1 MIKERSFWMYFL
13 LSMITC
19 GIYGIV
25 FFYGWTEENNQV
37 CAGDGKDSYNY
48 IVVLL
53 LSLITCGIYFYIW
66 IYQRAQRLQ
75 DNAPRYG
82 LQISD
87 TGSNVLLFTILG
99 SFIGIGPL
107 IGQYFLIKNQNVLA
121 AAYNNYNFGTPGMPS
136 QQ

>member
-1 MIKERSFWMYFL
+1 MIQKRDFWKYFL
-13 LSMITC
+13 LSIVTC

-37 CAGDGKDSYNY
+37 CAGDGKDSPNY
-48 IVVLL
+48 ILVLL
-53 LSLITCGIYFYIW
+53 LSLVTCGIYFYIW

-87 TGSNVLLFTILG
+87 SGSNVLVITLLCSLVG
-99 SFIGIGPL
+99 VGPL
-107 IGQYFLIKNQNVLA
+107 VGEYILIRNQNMLA
-121 AAYNNYNFGTPGMPS
+121 AAYNSYNFGNPGMTL
-136 QQ
+136 